1 MKYYHKYLLNT
12 LKTLKIIM
20 FISVFSISALVP
32 RVAFALT
39 AKQCDQSYLRNIGAV
54 NLSCAI
60 EEKCSVPDS
69 AVSLNLSGNDNPE
82 KIWNFFIQKGLSPQN
97 AAGFL
102 GNIQAESGFNPKLV
116 EYAYSKKPHLSDT
129 LPPIQNSKTGQPGY
143 GLIQWTYP
151 TRRDKL
157 QEKVNNDPQKRIAGD
172 LSLQLE
178 LIWEELNGGFKKS
191 TLDPLKNAKTAS
203 ESSII
208 ITKNY
213 EVPGDAAT
221 QTPKRAAAAEEF
233 FKKYSSLGQGVP
245 IPGGAAVAPSTS
257 AECGAGISGPGDNT
271 KFIDGFTVY
280 SQYDPAWRNLPYS
293 SSTIGESGC
302 GPSAMAM
309 IITNLTGKSVKPTE
323 TANYAASK
331 QIYIPGSGSAWN
343 IAPVLAQN
351 WGLKATPIGKDLA
364 KITQTLQAG
373 GLVITSGKGPV
384 PFSKGGHYIV
394 IRAVTA
400 SGKLLVGDS
409 AHEAA
414 NTQEWDPQQILS
426 AMPGGSTYAI
436 TK

>member
-1 MKYYHKYLLNT
+1 
-12 LKTLKIIM
+12 M

-39 AKQCDQSYLRNIGAV
+39 ERQCDQSYLRNIGAV

-69 AVSLNLSGNDNPE
+69 AVSINLSGNDNPE
-82 KIWNFFIQKGLSPQN
+82 KIWNFLIQKGLSPQN

-129 LPPIQNSKTGQPGY
+129 LPPAQNSKGQPGY
-143 GLIQWTYP
+143 GLIQWTFP

-157 QEKVNNDPQKRIAGD
+157 QEKVDNDPQKRIAGD

-191 TLDPLKNAKTAS
+191 TLDPLKNAKTAT

-213 EVPGDAAT
+213 EIPGDPAKEI
-221 QTPKRAAAAEEF
+221 PKRAAAAEEF
-233 FKKYSSLGQGVP
+233 LKKYSSLGQGVP
-245 IPGGAAVAPSTS
+245 IPGGAAVTPSAS
-257 AECGAGISGPGDNT
+257 AECDAGISGPGANT

-280 SQYDPAWRNLPYS
+280 SQYDPAWKDLPYS
-293 SSTIGESGC
+293 SSTIGKSGC
-302 GPSAMAM
+302 GPAAMAM
-309 IITNLTGKSVKPTE
+309 IITNLTGKSVGVVE
-323 TANYAASK
+323 TANFAASNG
-331 QIYIPGSGSAWN
+331 QYIPGAGSAWT
-343 IAPVLAQN
+343 IAPVLAQKY
-351 WGLKATPIGKDLA
+351 GLKATQIGKDLA
-364 KITQTLQAG
+364 RITQTLQAG
-373 GLVITSGKGPV
+373 GLVIASGKGPV
-384 PFSKGGHYIV
+384 PFTTGGHFIV
-394 IRAVTA
+394 IRAVTP
-400 SGKLLVGDS
+400 SGKFLVGDS

-414 NTQEWDPQQILS
+414 NTQEWDPQQLLS
-426 AMPGGSTYAI
+426 AMPGGSTYAV

>member
-1 MKYYHKYLLNT
+1 MKYYRKYLLNT
-12 LKTLKIIM
+12 LRILKVLIL
-20 FISVFSISALVP
+20 ISVLSISVLVP

-60 EEKCSVPDS
+60 EAQCSLPDS
-69 AVSLNLSGNDNPE
+69 TVSINLSGNDNPE

-116 EYAYSKKPHLSDT
+116 EYAFSKKPHLSDT
-129 LPPIQNSKTGQPGY
+129 LPPAQNKLGQPGY
-143 GLIQWTYP
+143 GLIQWTFP

-157 QEKVNNDPQKRIAGD
+157 QQKVDTDPQKRIAGD
-172 LSLQLE
+172 ISLQLE

-191 TLDPLKNAKTAS
+191 TLDPLRNAKTAT

-213 EVPGDAAT
+213 EIPGDLAK

-233 FKKYSSLGQGVP
+233 LKKYSSLSQGVP
-245 IPGGAAVAPSTS
+245 IPGGAPATPSTS
-257 AECGAGISGPGDNT
+257 PQCGTGISGPGENT

-280 SQYDPAWRNLPYS
+280 SQYDPTWKNAPYS
-293 SSTIGESGC
+293 SSTIGKSGC
-302 GPSAMAM
+302 GPAAMAM
-309 IITNLTGKSVKPTE
+309 IITTLTGKSVKPPE
-323 TANYAASK
+323 TANFAASK
-331 QIYIPGSGSAWN
+331 GIYVPGAGSGWN

-351 WGLKATPIGKDLA
+351 WGLKATPIGKDLS

-373 GLVITSGKGPV
+373 GLVIASGKGPV
-384 PFSKGGHYIV
+384 PFTTGGHYIV

-400 SGKLLVGDS
+400 SGKFLVGDS

-414 NTQEWDPQQILS
+414 NTKEWEPQQILS